1 MGADGSRLS
10 FQQKQEQTESL
21 MQQNVEIAE
30 HLSKQHAAHKKK
42 PDTVLNEVG
51 KNMFAHVKLINNGAN
66 APNQMEK
73 IEIEGVTY
81 EIFDFISKG
90 GFGQVYK
97 ARAGNNNRIVA
108 IKIMK
113 NTPDMREEVQNEIRF
128 LSLTKTILLDNHP
141 KDPVERSSA
150 KATLMQMKGHPA
162 LHYIIES
169 LHESFC
175 PVDDV
180 CRMRVPDDIHQQ
192 LAKLAKPGHFVRA
205 SDSSSARS
213 LSESRRPCRYGR
225 NCYNHDADHRKNF
238 AHPGDSNYHVPG
250 GASSRP
256 LEKQECRYGADCY
269 RVDAD
274 HLNKYA
280 HPIDSS
286 HHSIC
291 GSSHGHSSK
300 PNCRYGAACYDKDPE
315 HRSQYAHPNGSVS
328 AHCAKTKCS
337 YGANCTKMKDP
348 EHMAK
353 FRH

>member
-141 KDPVERSSA
+141 VINYYGSQFTKENIHIAMELAVCDLVA
-150 KATLMQMKGHPA
+150 FWLTQVAQMEPENKFFLG
-162 LHYIIES
+162 ITMI
-169 LHESFC
+169 
-175 PVDDV
+175 V
-180 CRMRVPDDIHQQ
+180 
-192 LAKLAKPGHFVRA
+192 
-205 SDSSSARS
+205 
-213 LSESRRPCRYGR
+213 
-225 NCYNHDADHRKNF
+225 HDADHRKNF

-300 PNCRYGAACYDKDPE
+300 PNCRYGAACYDNDPE
-315 HRSQYAHPNGSVS
+315 HRKQYTHPTGSS
-328 AHCAKTKCS
+328 HHPICGSSHGNSPKPHCR
-337 YGANCTKMKDP
+337 YGAACY
-348 EHMAK
+348 EYV
-353 FRH
+353 

>member
-141 KDPVERSSA
+141 VIN
-150 KATLMQMKGHPA
+150 
-162 LHYIIES
+162 YY
-169 LHESFC
+169 
-175 PVDDV
+175 
-180 CRMRVPDDIHQQ
+180 
-192 LAKLAKPGHFVRA
+192 AKLAKPGHFVRA